1 MKFAHTGTFVVAL
14 SLLLAACN
22 RSPSDSQTQQSAP
35 AAPVETAMLPP
46 VPAGPSPIPPST
58 ELPIGS
64 VDSVMLSRPQDAP
77 ESMIIRVLGT
87 APSAGWTEPKLEPMA
102 DTSGDTSIKSYQFVA
117 TSPESADAG
126 AATQPIETE
135 LRVEGLPPEVKTIRI
150 VSASNEVSAPVAQ

>member
-1 MKFAHTGTFVVAL
+1 MKFAHTGTVVVAL
-14 SLLLAACN
+14 TLLLVACN
-22 RSPSDSQTQQSAP
+22 RNAPESQTQEAP
-35 AAPVETAMLPP
+35 PATTAETAAPPP
-46 VPAGPSPIPPST
+46 APAGPPPIPPST
-58 ELPIGS
+58 ELPITS

-87 APSAGWTEPKLEPMA
+87 ASSAGWTEPKLEPMA

-126 AATQPIETE
+126 AATQSIETE